1 MRKKAVINPMNID
14 DDCFKWAILAKHVS
28 VGHRNHVGKNYYN
41 EEHRYDFSKL
51 SSPTPISE
59 IHIFER
65 RNKGVS
71 VNVYGLKPGK
81 GGKVGK
87 GEKDEKVGKESVV
100 YPIRVIVNEKAE
112 HFDLLVIEG
121 SERMHYTYISNFSRL
136 VRSQKTSHE
145 SRLFICK
152 RCFTSFDEQVK
163 KNKLRGNEALQQ
175 HMRLCGLNKPILPVM
190 PEEGEVLGFNGWAN
204 MQRHPFAIYADF
216 EALLEKHT
224 ERVGTSTDGIHAH
237 HPMSYGYFVKAAV
250 PIALMEKYDIPQVPV
265 IYRGSESRDEVA
277 KHFIASVT
285 ALAIRLGNP
294 LKATNV
300 PISMGVEEL
309 RVHNAKSVCD
319 MCKLGF
325 TETRWKVADH
335 CHLSG
340 RLRHTL
346 CAPCNLKLTTPKF
359 VPYFFHNLSKY
370 DAHFIVTELG
380 YDKESI
386 TVIPNTEE
394 NYISFSKRVMPDF
407 SVRFLDSC
415 RFMASSLAELAEN
428 LLTRPGDF
436 EKFWETAKV
445 FQPTDM
451 PLVTRKGVFPYEYTD
466 EWSKL
471 EETALPPKHD
481 FYSVLL
487 EKHVSDEDYV
497 HAMEVWR
504 HFKCPNLG
512 DYSDLYLKVDVLLLA
527 DVMENFRDLCMST
540 YNLDPVYYYTAPGF
554 TFDAM
559 LRYTGVKLELLIDY
573 DMVLFVEQGIRGGL
587 VQASERYCRA
597 NNPKTPGYDA
607 EKPPSWLVYQDCKY
621 TSQQLVRVRH
631 GRIHTLR
638 RVQVVRGRTL
648 ELLDGMTEKSN
659 VGRVFEVDIAYP
671 DNLHD
676 AHNDLPFL
684 PRNAVPPGSKVNKLM
699 ATLERKERYIF
710 HYRNLKQAIANG
722 LIVEKVHRVL
732 EFQQSGWLVKYIDL
746 NTEMRKKAGNAFE
759 RDFFKLLNNAVFG
772 KTMECVRNRISIELV
787 SCPRRMR
794 KLINKPTFKHVTTY
808 TENLAAVS
816 LQMSDI
822 RFFKPIYVGFAVL
835 EISKELMYDYHYNV
849 MRRHYNDSIRLL
861 FPDLSNPYGGFL
873 QGP

>member
-1 MRKKAVINPMNID
+1 MGIAVGQQQQHQQSLSSVGIVDSVASTSNVNDSIPQQAPTPPAPSVKRANTNSARNIVKFKKARIGMVNTPGFIELDSALDRTVVWYYRGNTENCESYQVFLESIKLELIEKINYCVRINPIKYNLKLESVYAHRELPAENRAFKTVSREAYIHSDVRAMVDEDFAALMSEEDRYIKKGSGFTLSSIDGLLLGIYEHTPLGGSSYIPLPENIMRKKAVINPMNID
-14 DDCFKWAILAKHVS
+14 DDCFKWAILARHVP
-28 VGHRNHVGKNYYN
+28 VGHHNRVGQNYYN
-41 EEHRYDFSKL
+41 EEHRYDFSEL

-100 YPIRVIVNEKAE
+100 YPIRVVENEKAE

-121 SERMHYTYISNFSRL
+121 SERLHYTYISNFSRL

-216 EALLEKHT
+216 EALLEKQT
-224 ERVGTSTDGIHAH
+224 ERVGASTDGIHAH
-237 HPMSYGYFVKAAV
+237 HPISYGYFVKAAADV
-250 PIALMEKYDIPQVPV
+250 PVALMEKYDIPQTPV

-285 ALAIRLGNP
+285 ALAIRLGNL

-309 RVHNAKSVCD
+309 RAHNAKSVCD
-319 MCKLGF
+319 MCNLGF

-359 VPYFFHNLSKY
+359 VPCFLHNLSKY

-380 YDKESI
+380 YDKKSI

-415 RFMASSLAELAEN
+415 RFMASSLAELAGN

-436 EKFWETAKV
+436 EKFRETAKV
-445 FQPTDM
+445 FQPT
-451 PLVTRKGVFPYEYTD
+451 
-466 EWSKL
+466 
-471 EETALPPKHD
+471 
-481 FYSVLL
+481 
-487 EKHVSDEDYV
+487 
-497 HAMEVWR
+497 
-504 HFKCPNLG
+504 
-512 DYSDLYLKVDVLLLA
+512 
-527 DVMENFRDLCMST
+527 
-540 YNLDPVYYYTAPGF
+540 
-554 TFDAM
+554 
-559 LRYTGVKLELLIDY
+559 
-573 DMVLFVEQGIRGGL
+573 
-587 VQASERYCRA
+587 
-597 NNPKTPGYDA
+597 
-607 EKPPSWLVYQDCKY
+607 
-621 TSQQLVRVRH
+621 
-631 GRIHTLR
+631 
-638 RVQVVRGRTL
+638 
-648 ELLDGMTEKSN
+648 
-659 VGRVFEVDIAYP
+659 
-671 DNLHD
+671 
-676 AHNDLPFL
+676 
-684 PRNAVPPGSKVNKLM
+684 
-699 ATLERKERYIF
+699 
-710 HYRNLKQAIANG
+710 
-722 LIVEKVHRVL
+722 
-732 EFQQSGWLVKYIDL
+732 
-746 NTEMRKKAGNAFE
+746 
-759 RDFFKLLNNAVFG
+759 
-772 KTMECVRNRISIELV
+772 
-787 SCPRRMR
+787 
-794 KLINKPTFKHVTTY
+794 
-808 TENLAAVS
+808 
-816 LQMSDI
+816 
-822 RFFKPIYVGFAVL
+822 
-835 EISKELMYDYHYNV
+835 
-849 MRRHYNDSIRLL
+849 
-861 FPDLSNPYGGFL
+861 
-873 QGP
+873 